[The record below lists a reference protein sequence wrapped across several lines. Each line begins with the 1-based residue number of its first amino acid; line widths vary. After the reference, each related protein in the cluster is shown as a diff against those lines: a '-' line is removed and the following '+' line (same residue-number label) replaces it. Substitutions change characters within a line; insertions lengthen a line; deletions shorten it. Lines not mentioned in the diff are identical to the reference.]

1 MLIIVHLNN
10 AEVRLPPIL
19 YHNQKY
25 PLENF
30 QLPPY
35 LIMSAGSCILLY
47 SSNLSFRD
55 LGVER
60 SSNGRDSGVKLKIV
74 YALTRLF

>member
-1 MLIIVHLNN
+1 MLIIVPLNN
-10 AEVRLPPIL
+10 AEVCLPPIL
-19 YHNQKY
+19 YHNQNY

-35 LIMSAGSCILLY
+35 LIMFAGSCILLY

-55 LGVER
+55 LGVEG